1 MGVQG
6 ALIRAMQ
13 LFVFLTLCCCA
24 LVFSSTITHLSED
37 LILKEVESA
46 LRNIT
51 NRDGIFEPDE
61 MSLEARAK
69 LYAFS
74 NINIFDQRPKEPV
87 WPYYDIDCNT
97 CMLAATLLIDLFQA
111 GTPLW
116 EIEVAVASLCI
127 VLEIELPEVCEGSI
141 HNYGYQVEYI
151 LQHMSD
157 PSPALL
163 CGVFVGGE
171 CGDQENVNG
180 WVVDIPEFPEKPP
193 VLVPEDPDETI
204 SELKVLQITDVH
216 IDMSYLPGSPVNCGL
231 PCCCMAETG
240 LAGEGETS
248 AGFWGDYQCDLP
260 VNTFQEIVRHIAEVH
275 TDLDYIIYTGD
286 SPAHD
291 IWLQTK
297 ERNLEH
303 QVLVLTTIDQYLPGI
318 PVYLTLGNHEGFPVN
333 SFPTDTELG
342 TVVSGD
348 WLYTSVGDMAWAD
361 NLDDEARETFKA
373 NGFYSTLVKP
383 GLRIIGINNN
393 FCVGLN
399 FFTFLDFSD
408 PGDQLSWLVEQ
419 LLLSEEQGEA
429 VHILAHH
436 PPSSC
441 LTGWGR
447 EYTRIINRFQ
457 STVRA
462 QFHGHT
468 HDDHYLVFHNE
479 TGSPSNV
486 AFVAPSLT
494 TFTNNNPEYRIY
506 SVASDLEHSSYGYVI
521 DHQTWSMDLSLL
533 NSEDDIPE
541 WKKLYSAREDLG
553 LGGVDYSDWV
563 AILEAANDD
572 TELFEKLV
580 VYYSQDRFG
589 GSLPNKKSFLC
600 RMIWNA
606 ECQFDDFL

>member
-1 MGVQG
+1 MKLYTCLSFCSVL
-6 ALIRAMQ
+6 AISSA
-13 LFVFLTLCCCA
+13 FLPSLEND
-24 LVFSSTITHLSED
+24 V
-37 LILKEVESA
+37 LKEVDSA

-51 NRDGIFEPDE
+51 TKNGIFNPEE
-61 MSLEARAK
+61 MSLDARAK
-69 LYAFS
+69 LYAIS
-74 NINIFDQRPKEPV
+74 NINIFDKRPKEPV
-87 WPYYDIDCNT
+87 WPYYDIDCDT
-97 CMLAATLLIDLFQA
+97 CLLAATLLIDLFQA

-116 EIEVAVASLCI
+116 EIEVAVTSLCI
-127 VLEIELPEVCEGSI
+127 VLEIEMPEVCEGSV

-157 PSPALL
+157 PAPELL

-171 CGDQENVNG
+171 CGDQTSVNG
-180 WVVDIPEFPEKPP
+180 WEVEIPELPEKPA
-193 VLVPEDPDETI
+193 VTVPEDPDETI
-204 SELKVLQITDVH
+204 SELRVLQITDVH

-240 LAGEGETS
+240 LAGEGEAG
-248 AGFWGDYQCDLP
+248 AGFWGDYNCDLP
-260 VNTFQEIVRHIAEVH
+260 VNTFQEIVRHIAATH

-303 QVLVLTTIDQYLPGI
+303 QEVVLSTLDQHLPGI
-318 PVYLTLGNHEGFPVN
+318 PVYLPLGNHEGFPVN
-333 SFPTDTELG
+333 SFPTNTELG

-348 WLYTSVGDMAWAD
+348 WLYNSVGDLAWAN
-361 NLDDEARETFKA
+361 NLDEEARETFKQ

-408 PGDQLSWLVEQ
+408 PGDQLSWLVKQ

-441 LTGWGR
+441 LSGWGR
-447 EYTRIINRFQ
+447 EYTKIINRFQ
-457 STVRA
+457 STVKA

-479 TGSPSNV
+479 TGGPSSI

-506 SVASDLEHSSYGYVI
+506 NVASNLEHSSFGHI
-521 DHQTWSMDLSLL
+521 TDHQTWSMDLSLL

-541 WKKLYSAREDLG
+541 WRQLYSAQEDLG
-553 LGGVDYSDWV
+553 LGGVDVSKWKAV
-563 AILEAANDD
+563 LETANDD
-572 TELFEKLV
+572 MELFEKLV

-589 GSLPNKKSFLC
+589 GSLPNKKNFLC
-600 RMIWNA
+600 RMIWNE
-606 ECQFDDFL
+606 ECPFED